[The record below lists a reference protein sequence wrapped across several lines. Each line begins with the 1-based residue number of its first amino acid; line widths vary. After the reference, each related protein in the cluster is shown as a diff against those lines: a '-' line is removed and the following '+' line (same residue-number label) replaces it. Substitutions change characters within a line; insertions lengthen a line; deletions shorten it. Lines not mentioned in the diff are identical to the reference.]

1 MTGGLPFERLFS
13 LPAFEGMR
21 TVRSHLVQ
29 QPGISVA
36 EAISI
41 VQAVEID
48 ALGFD
53 LVASAALL
61 DIIPASLSNEGVPF
75 YRGCIRQVLLTFQPS
90 WARTMLQ
97 GRTRFYATLE
107 RDEQSL
113 FRQAGILDDP
123 PGDDFV
129 EWWDALTG
137 ELRLIVDMRKFLQ
150 GRRAER
156 LTLALEEQRLA
167 KDGIDEKPRWV
178 GLDDNTKGYDVLSF
192 EWAEGNV
199 VNKLIE
205 VKSTIASPLRYR
217 VTRNEWEQANRS
229 GIAYVFHVWDM
240 TQDPPILH
248 MRTVEQVRPHIPV
261 DQDKGKWKDV
271 EIPVGPPPA

>member
-1 MTGGLPFERLFS
+1 MTGRLSFERLFS
-13 LPAFEGMR
+13 LPAFEGAR
-21 TVRSHLVQ
+21 TVRSHLAQ
-29 QPGISVA
+29 QPDISVT

-48 ALGFD
+48 ALSFD
-53 LVASAALL
+53 LEASAALL
-61 DIIPASLSNEGVPF
+61 EIIPATLSNEGVSF
-75 YRGCIRQVLLTFQPS
+75 YRGCIRQVLLAFQPS
-90 WARTMLQ
+90 WARMMFQ

-123 PGDDFV
+123 PSDDFV
-129 EWWDALTG
+129 EWWDTLTG
-137 ELRLIVDMRKFLQ
+137 EFRLIVDIGKLLQ
-150 GRRAER
+150 GRKAER
-156 LTLALEEQRLA
+156 LTLAVEEQRLA
-167 KDGIDEKPRWV
+167 KEGISEKLRWV

-192 EWAEGNV
+192 EWSDGSV

-229 GIAYVFHVWDM
+229 RTTYVFHIWDM
-240 TQDPPILH
+240 AQNPPILH
-248 MRTVEQVRPHIPV
+248 VRTVEQVRPHIPV
-261 DQDKGKWKDV
+261 DQEKGKWKDV